1 MRQKKKKKDQ
11 LYYLF
16 LFLGLGGEGDERGS
30 MSAVAVNMKNLCD
43 NLERVDMYIFF
54 LLIIVYIWFI
64 NLIIKSLKISFLFIY
79 TFQFSLK
86 VLIAV
91 EATISFKVFL
101 FCFVSNA
108 FNKSQISEKTKDG
121 CFGPERNTSFLF
133 PSHTHVGHFI
143 ICCQDLNC
151 RQVRL
156 GQQKIT
162 AAARVGHGGRHIAC
176 H

>member
-91 EATISFKVFL
+91 EAYHFFQGFFVL
-101 FCFVSNA
+101 FCF
-108 FNKSQISEKTKDG
+108 QCI
-121 CFGPERNTSFLF
+121 
-133 PSHTHVGHFI
+133 
-143 ICCQDLNC
+143 Q
-151 RQVRL
+151 
-156 GQQKIT
+156 
-162 AAARVGHGGRHIAC
+162 
-176 H
+176 